1 MFRKSAGTSCCSSP
15 PADEILLWVWSPRA
29 IRWVYGKHWEA
40 ESPVILSEL
49 ISLSL
54 WRPTS
59 LDCQGWTQSTAMLL
73 RWGEPLHWFN
83 FWLPVAIF
91 LLLSNVNHNML
102 AVYDAWQHK
111 QSQSRKGALR
121 GINSLNLQLH
131 QRSSCIMAVGAL
143 GLLRCSCNVLGILI
157 NAGQ

>member
-1 MFRKSAGTSCCSSP
+1 MRARTRMFRKSAGTSCCSSP

-73 RWGEPLHWFN
+73 RWGESLHWFH
-83 FWLPVAIF
+83 FLLPVAIF

-111 QSQSRKGALR
+111 KSQSRKGALR

-131 QRSSCIMAVGAL
+131 QWSSCVKAVGAASI
-143 GLLRCSCNVLGILI
+143 LL
-157 NAGQ
+157 